1 MNGRLLEGSS
11 SDNSHHFVFF
21 AVIMSETVR
30 HITIPQYEG
39 LALKHI
45 TARLDNGFQHVYDF
59 LPDQQELLKVPKEWI
74 CNVVYTVIGTP
85 FHTWVKGVVQERNK
99 AVAKKK
105 GDTISMDPAVAEA
118 YYASTKVSRKCPLPP
133 ILT

>member
-1 MNGRLLEGSS
+1 M
-11 SDNSHHFVFF
+11 
-21 AVIMSETVR
+21 IKSEVVR

-45 TARLDNGFQHVYDF
+45 MSHLDNGCQHVYDF
-59 LPDQQELLKVPKEWI
+59 LPSQLELCKLPKEWI

-99 AVAKKK
+99 AVSKKK

-118 YYASTKVSRKCPLPP
+118 YYASTKVSRKCFEAACCLQSPP

>member
-1 MNGRLLEGSS
+1 MSFS
-11 SDNSHHFVFF
+11 PICFA
-21 AVIMSETVR
+21 AVIKSEAVR

-45 TARLDNGFQHVYDF
+45 TARLDNGFQHVYDY
-59 LPDQQELLKVPKEWI
+59 LPDQQEIHKVPKEWI
-74 CNVVYTVIGTP
+74 CNVVYTVVGAP
-85 FHTWVKGVVQERNK
+85 FHTWVKGVVQERNQ

-105 GDTISMDPAVAEA
+105 GDTISMDPAVAA
-118 YYASTKVSRKCPLPP
+118 AFHASTKVSRKCPSHS